1 MTGITVGTP
10 NQLKI
15 ICRMEHR
22 LICRTTQ
29 EQRHNIGGALLVVE
43 HLGIP
48 IIALNMVQNH
58 AALFQRSA
66 TVQGHCK
73 PLGVRGFGIDRP
85 LIASL

>member
-1 MTGITVGTP
+1 
-10 NQLKI
+10 
-15 ICRMEHR
+15 MEHR

-73 PLGVRGFGIDRP
+73 PLGVRVFGIDRP